1 MPNLTEIFLT
11 KNGPIWRDQV
21 NQRWGSN
28 QNWMIV
34 GGHVRRIDDPG
45 KNNDQVYKE
54 VDWWKRNNPNR
65 YGHHWEAQYT
75 YDSNWNITDVTVV
88 EVQDDYYAWNF
99 AVVG

>member
-1 MPNLTEIFLT
+1 MEIDC
-11 KNGPIWRDQV
+11 I
-21 NQRWGSN
+21 S
-28 QNWMIV
+28 
-34 GGHVRRIDDPG
+34 GGRIDDPG